1 MARGKRYEGSPADI
15 REDTR
20 GAKKSGQSLKAYER
34 SAADKRQDARGQAKM
49 NARRKK

>member
-15 REDTR
+15 REDAR

-34 SAADKRQDARGQAKM
+34 GAADKKEDARGQAKM
-49 NARRKK
+49 NRRKK